1 MVSKLV
7 SVLEAQLVEASV
19 YIRAVTYAL
28 FPIQQQRTFVTFYPP
43 LPLPP
48 PPPHTHG
55 SKMSAAVFS
64 IKTKLNKKMDL
75 KN

>member
-28 FPIQQQRTFVTFYPP
+28 FPIQQKWTFVTFYPP

-48 PPPHTHG
+48 PPPHTHTRVKNVR
-55 SKMSAAVFS
+55 SSV
-64 IKTKLNKKMDL
+64 LN
-75 KN
+75 